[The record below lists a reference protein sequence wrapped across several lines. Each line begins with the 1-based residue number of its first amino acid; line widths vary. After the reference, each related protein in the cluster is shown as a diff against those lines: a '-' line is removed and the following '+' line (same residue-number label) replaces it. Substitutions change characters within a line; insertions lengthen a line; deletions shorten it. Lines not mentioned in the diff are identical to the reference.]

1 MITAALLSESVSF
14 LIFYILKFVGMALVI
29 ALAMFIGIKLRK
41 HTDAKKAKQQEDL
54 SHAGFWC

>member
-41 HTDAKKAKQQEDL
+41 HRVANKSKELED
-54 SHAGFWC
+54 

>member
-29 ALAMFIGIKLRK
+29 ALDMFIGIKLRK
-41 HTDAKKAKQQEDL
+41 HTDAKKAKQQED
-54 SHAGFWC
+54 